1 MGAYYLEYMN
11 SGMDQTHF
19 VVEQGHEI
27 GRDGK
32 VHVSVVRNGQDMDV
46 RIRGTA
52 VFVEEMKVE
61 LNT

>member
-1 MGAYYLEYMN
+1 MN